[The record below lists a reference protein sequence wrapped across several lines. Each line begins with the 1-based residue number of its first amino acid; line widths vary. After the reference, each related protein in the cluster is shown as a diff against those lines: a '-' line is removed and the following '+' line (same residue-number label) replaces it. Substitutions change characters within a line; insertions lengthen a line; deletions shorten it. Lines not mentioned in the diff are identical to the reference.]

1 MSSRQPTPP
10 TVSQRSRY
18 APIAE
23 ERRTDSAWCPEPGA
37 APANLRGTTSRIR
50 STLRI
55 DKDGRMILS
64 CRQQVC
70 SFHPLSCLGPR
81 ATDEKGAA
89 SSFSSLLRQQQMLL
103 KALNGA
109 DICRTI
115 FSSAFG
121 ERGRFTTK
129 SCVSFSNKAH
139 AAMMQVAER
148 ILRYPNRPLP
158 PGKSEADA
166 NLRTCHTIAEAA
178 CRQASCRYVDRT
190 THAG

>member
-1 MSSRQPTPP
+1 MSVSDGDSNFELGNAQKKSGGPPKRRDLFDLRGCQGHWGCHHVNRPLP

-81 ATDEKGAA
+81 AT
-89 SSFSSLLRQQQMLL
+89 
-103 KALNGA
+103 
-109 DICRTI
+109 
-115 FSSAFG
+115 
-121 ERGRFTTK
+121 
-129 SCVSFSNKAH
+129 
-139 AAMMQVAER
+139 
-148 ILRYPNRPLP
+148 
-158 PGKSEADA
+158 
-166 NLRTCHTIAEAA
+166 
-178 CRQASCRYVDRT
+178 
-190 THAG
+190 